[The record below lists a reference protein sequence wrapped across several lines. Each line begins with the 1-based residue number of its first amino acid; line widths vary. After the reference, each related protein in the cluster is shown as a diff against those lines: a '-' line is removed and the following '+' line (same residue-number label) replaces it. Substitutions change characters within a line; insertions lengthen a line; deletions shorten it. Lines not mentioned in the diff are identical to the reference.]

1 MPIKIFI
8 LSGVACVGAAIASLF
23 GGWNGAMTTL
33 VILMF
38 IDYVTGII
46 VAGVFHNSPK
56 CSGGAL
62 SSAVGFK
69 GICRK
74 FVILLIVVV
83 ACRVDLL
90 LETNIIRDATCIGF
104 CANELVSITE
114 NAGLM
119 GIPLPRKLVEAIEVL
134 RGDNDNHV

>member
-8 LSGVACVGAAIASLF
+8 LSGVACAGAAIASLL
-23 GGWNGAMTTL
+23 GGWTGAMTTL

-46 VAGVFHNSPK
+46 VAGVFHASPK
-56 CSGGAL
+56 SSGGAL

-90 LETNIIRDATCIGF
+90 LDTNIIRDATCIGF

-134 RGDNDNHV
+134 RGDNDHV

>member
-8 LSGVACVGAAIASLF
+8 LSGVACVGAAITSLF

-33 VILMF
+33 VILML
-38 IDYVTGII
+38 IDYITGII
-46 VAGVFHNSPK
+46 VAGVFHASPK
-56 CSGGAL
+56 SSGGAL

-90 LETNIIRDATCIGF
+90 LDTNIIRDATCIGF

-134 RGDNDNHV
+134 RGDNDNV

>member
-8 LSGVACVGAAIASLF
+8 LSGVACVGAAIASLL

-33 VILMF
+33 VILML
-38 IDYVTGII
+38 IDYITGVI

-90 LETNIIRDATCIGF
+90 LDTNIIRDATCIGF

-134 RGDNDNHV
+134 RGDNDHV

>member
-8 LSGVACVGAAIASLF
+8 LSGVACAGAAIASLF

-33 VILMF
+33 VILML

-46 VAGVFHNSPK
+46 VAGVFHASPK
-56 CSGGAL
+56 SSGGAL

-90 LETNIIRDATCIGF
+90 LDTNIIRDATCIGF

-134 RGDNDNHV
+134 RGDNDHV

>member
-8 LSGVACVGAAIASLF
+8 LSGVACVGAAIASLL
-23 GGWNGAMTTL
+23 GGWTGAMTTL
-33 VILMF
+33 VILML

-62 SSAVGFK
+62 SSAAGFK

-90 LETNIIRDATCIGF
+90 LDTNIIRDATCIGF

-134 RGDNDNHV
+134 RGDNDHV

>member
-1 MPIKIFI
+1 MPIRIFI
-8 LSGVACVGAAIASLF
+8 LSGVACVGAAITSLF

-90 LETNIIRDATCIGF
+90 LDTNIIRDATCIGF

-134 RGDNDNHV
+134 RGDNDHV

>member
-33 VILMF
+33 VILML

-46 VAGVFHNSPK
+46 VAGVFHASPK
-56 CSGGAL
+56 SSGGAL

-134 RGDNDNHV
+134 RGDNDHV

>member
-33 VILMF
+33 VILML
-38 IDYVTGII
+38 IDYITGII
-46 VAGVFHNSPK
+46 VAGVFHASPK
-56 CSGGAL
+56 SSGGAL

-90 LETNIIRDATCIGF
+90 LDTNIIRDASCIGF

-134 RGDNDNHV
+134 RGDNDHV

>member
-23 GGWNGAMTTL
+23 GGWTGAMTTL
-33 VILMF
+33 VILML
-38 IDYVTGII
+38 IDYITGII

-56 CSGGAL
+56 SSGGAL

-83 ACRVDLL
+83 ACRVDIILN
-90 LETNIIRDATCIGF
+90 TNVIRDATCIGF

-134 RGDNDNHV
+134 RGDNDHV

>member
-90 LETNIIRDATCIGF
+90 METNIIRDATCIGF
-104 CANELVSITE
+104 CVNELVSITE

-119 GIPLPRKLVEAIEVL
+119 GIPLPRKLVDAIEVL
-134 RGDNDNHV
+134 RGDNDHV

>member
-33 VILMF
+33 VILMV

-134 RGDNDNHV
+134 RGDNDHV

>member
-33 VILMF
+33 VILML

-46 VAGVFHNSPK
+46 VAGVFHASPK
-56 CSGGAL
+56 SSGGAL

-90 LETNIIRDATCIGF
+90 LDTNIIRDATCVGF

-134 RGDNDNHV
+134 RGDNDHV

>member
-1 MPIKIFI
+1 MTFKAYI
-8 LSGVACVGAAIASLF
+8 LIATGVAGAAIAHLF

-33 VILMF
+33 VILMLV
-38 IDYVTGII
+38 DYVTGII

-90 LETNIIRDATCIGF
+90 LDTNIIRDATCIGF
-104 CANELVSITE
+104 CVNELVSITE

-119 GIPLPRKLVEAIEVL
+119 GIPLPRKLMEAIDIL
-134 RGDNDNHV
+134 KGDNDHV

>member
-8 LSGVACVGAAIASLF
+8 LSGVACVGAAITSLF

-33 VILMF
+33 VILML

-46 VAGVFHNSPK
+46 VAGVFHASPK
-56 CSGGAL
+56 SSGGAL

-90 LETNIIRDATCIGF
+90 LDTNIIRDATCIGF

-134 RGDNDNHV
+134 RGDNDHV

>member
-8 LSGVACVGAAIASLF
+8 LSGVACVGAAIASLL
-23 GGWNGAMTTL
+23 GGWTGAMTTL
-33 VILMF
+33 VILML

-46 VAGVFHNSPK
+46 VAGVFHASPK
-56 CSGGAL
+56 SSGGAL

-90 LETNIIRDATCIGF
+90 MDTNIIRDATCIGF
-104 CANELVSITE
+104 CVNELVSITE

-134 RGDNDNHV
+134 RGDNDHV

>member
-8 LSGVACVGAAIASLF
+8 LSGVACVGAAIASLL

-33 VILMF
+33 VILML

-46 VAGVFHNSPK
+46 VAGVFHASPK
-56 CSGGAL
+56 SSGGAL

-90 LETNIIRDATCIGF
+90 LDTNIIRDATCIGF

-134 RGDNDNHV
+134 RGDNDHV

>member
-8 LSGVACVGAAIASLF
+8 LSGVACVGAAIASLL
-23 GGWNGAMTTL
+23 GGWTGAMTTL

-38 IDYVTGII
+38 IEYVTGII
-46 VAGVFHNSPK
+46 VAGVFHASPK
-56 CSGGAL
+56 SSGGAL

-90 LETNIIRDATCIGF
+90 LDTNIIRDATCIGF

-134 RGDNDNHV
+134 RGDNDHV

>member
-8 LSGVACVGAAIASLF
+8 LSGVACVGAAIASLL

-33 VILMF
+33 VILML

-90 LETNIIRDATCIGF
+90 LDTNIIRDATCIGF

-134 RGDNDNHV
+134 RGDNGHV

>member
-1 MPIKIFI
+1 MMIKFFT
-8 LSGVACVGAAIASLF
+8 LSSVACVGAAVASIF
-23 GGWNGAMTTL
+23 GGWTGAMTTL
-33 VILMF
+33 VILMLV
-38 IDYVTGII
+38 DYVTGLI
-46 VAGVFHNSPK
+46 VAGVFHVSPK
-56 CSGGAL
+56 SSGGAL

-90 LETNIIRDATCIGF
+90 LNTSIIRDATCIGF
-104 CANELVSITE
+104 CANELLSITE

-119 GIPLPRKLVEAIEVL
+119 GIPLPRKLVDAIEVL
-134 RGDNDNHV
+134 RGEDDHV

>member
-8 LSGVACVGAAIASLF
+8 LSGMACVGAAIASLF

-90 LETNIIRDATCIGF
+90 LDTNIIRDATCIGF
-104 CANELVSITE
+104 CVNELVSITE

-134 RGDNDNHV
+134 RGDNDNV

>member
-1 MPIKIFI
+1 MPIRIFI
-8 LSGVACVGAAIASLF
+8 LSGVACVGAAITSLL

-33 VILMF
+33 VILML

-46 VAGVFHNSPK
+46 VAGVFHASPK
-56 CSGGAL
+56 SSGGAL

-90 LETNIIRDATCIGF
+90 LDTNIIRDATCIGF

-134 RGDNDNHV
+134 RGDDDHV

>member
-23 GGWNGAMTTL
+23 GGWTGAMTTL
-33 VILMF
+33 VILML
-38 IDYVTGII
+38 IDYITGII
-46 VAGVFHNSPK
+46 VAGVFHASPK
-56 CSGGAL
+56 SSGGAL

-90 LETNIIRDATCIGF
+90 LDTNIIRDATCIGF
-104 CANELVSITE
+104 CVNELVSITE

-134 RGDNDNHV
+134 RGDNDHV

>member
-1 MPIKIFI
+1 MPIKICI
-8 LSGVACVGAAIASLF
+8 LSGVACVGAAIASLL
-23 GGWNGAMTTL
+23 GGWTGAMTTL

-46 VAGVFHNSPK
+46 VAGVFHASPK
-56 CSGGAL
+56 SSGGAL

-90 LETNIIRDATCIGF
+90 LDTNIIRDATCIGF

-119 GIPLPRKLVEAIEVL
+119 GIPLPRKLVDAIEVL
-134 RGDNDNHV
+134 RGDNDHV

>member
-8 LSGVACVGAAIASLF
+8 LSGVACVGAAIASML
-23 GGWNGAMTTL
+23 GGWTGAMTTL
-33 VILMF
+33 VILML

-90 LETNIIRDATCIGF
+90 LDTNIIRDATCIGF

-134 RGDNDNHV
+134 RGDNDHV

>member
-8 LSGVACVGAAIASLF
+8 LSGVACVGAAITSLF

-90 LETNIIRDATCIGF
+90 LNTTIIRDATCIGF
-104 CANELVSITE
+104 CVNELVSITE

-134 RGDNDNHV
+134 KGDNDNV

>member
-8 LSGVACVGAAIASLF
+8 LSGVACVGAAIASLL
-23 GGWNGAMTTL
+23 GGWTGAMTTL

-46 VAGVFHNSPK
+46 VAGVFHASPK
-56 CSGGAL
+56 SSGGAL

-90 LETNIIRDATCIGF
+90 MDTNIIRDATCIGF

-119 GIPLPRKLVEAIEVL
+119 GIPLPRRLVEAIEVL
-134 RGDNDNHV
+134 RGENDHV

>member
-33 VILMF
+33 VILML
-38 IDYVTGII
+38 IDYITGII

-90 LETNIIRDATCIGF
+90 LDTNIIRDATCIGF
-104 CANELVSITE
+104 CANELLSITE

-134 RGDNDNHV
+134 RGDNDHV

>member
-1 MPIKIFI
+1 MPIRIFI
-8 LSGVACVGAAIASLF
+8 LSGVACVGAAIASLL
-23 GGWNGAMTTL
+23 GGWTGAMTTL
-33 VILMF
+33 VILML

-90 LETNIIRDATCIGF
+90 LDTNIIRDATCIGF

-119 GIPLPRKLVEAIEVL
+119 GIPLPRKLVDAIEVL
-134 RGDNDNHV
+134 RGDNDNV

>member
-8 LSGVACVGAAIASLF
+8 LSGVACVGAAIASLL

-134 RGDNDNHV
+134 RGDNDHV

>member
-8 LSGVACVGAAIASLF
+8 LSGVACVGAAIASLL
-23 GGWNGAMTTL
+23 GGWTGAMTTL
-33 VILMF
+33 VILML

-46 VAGVFHNSPK
+46 VAGVFHASPK
-56 CSGGAL
+56 SSGGAL

-90 LETNIIRDATCIGF
+90 LDTSIIRDATCIGF

-134 RGDNDNHV
+134 RGDNDHV

>member
-8 LSGVACVGAAIASLF
+8 LSGVACVGAAIASLL
-23 GGWNGAMTTL
+23 GGWTGAMTTL

-46 VAGVFHNSPK
+46 VAGVFHTSPK
-56 CSGGAL
+56 SSGGAL

-90 LETNIIRDATCIGF
+90 LDTNIIRDATCMGF
-104 CANELVSITE
+104 CANELLSITE

-134 RGDNDNHV
+134 RGDNDHV

>member
-8 LSGVACVGAAIASLF
+8 LSGVACVGAAIASLL
-23 GGWNGAMTTL
+23 GGWTGAMTTL

-69 GICRK
+69 GLCRK
-74 FVILLIVVV
+74 FVIMLIVVV

-90 LETNIIRDATCIGF
+90 LDTNIIRDATCIGF

-134 RGDNDNHV
+134 RGDNDHV

>member
-1 MPIKIFI
+1 MIKFFT
-8 LSGVACVGAAIASLF
+8 LSSVACVGAAVASLF
-23 GGWNGAMTTL
+23 GGWTGAMTTL
-33 VILMF
+33 VILML
-38 IDYVTGII
+38 IDYVTGLI
-46 VAGVFHNSPK
+46 VAGVFHASPK
-56 CSGGAL
+56 SSGGAL

-90 LETNIIRDATCIGF
+90 LDTSILRDATCIGF
-104 CANELVSITE
+104 CANELLSITE

-119 GIPLPRKLVEAIEVL
+119 GIPLPRKLVDAIEVL
-134 RGDNDNHV
+134 RGESENV

>member
-8 LSGVACVGAAIASLF
+8 LSGVACVGAAIASLL
-23 GGWNGAMTTL
+23 GGWTGAMTTL

-46 VAGVFHNSPK
+46 VAGVFHASPK
-56 CSGGAL
+56 SSGGAL

-69 GICRK
+69 VICRK
-74 FVILLIVVV
+74 VVILLLVVV

-90 LETNIIRDATCIGF
+90 LDTNIIRDATCIGF

-134 RGDNDNHV
+134 RGDNDHV

>member
-33 VILMF
+33 VILML
-38 IDYVTGII
+38 IDYITGII
-46 VAGVFHNSPK
+46 VAGVFHASPK
-56 CSGGAL
+56 SSGGAL

-90 LETNIIRDATCIGF
+90 LDTNIIRDATCIGF

-119 GIPLPRKLVEAIEVL
+119 GIPMPRKLVEAIEVL
-134 RGDNDNHV
+134 RGDNDHV

>member
-8 LSGVACVGAAIASLF
+8 LSGVACVGAAITSLF

-90 LETNIIRDATCIGF
+90 LDTNIIRDATCIGF

-134 RGDNDNHV
+134 RGDNGNV

>member
-8 LSGVACVGAAIASLF
+8 LSGVACVGAAIASLL
-23 GGWNGAMTTL
+23 GGWTGAMTTL

-46 VAGVFHNSPK
+46 VAGVFHSSPK

-119 GIPLPRKLVEAIEVL
+119 GIPLPRKLMEAIEVL
-134 RGDNDNHV
+134 RGDNDNV